1 MLCVLVKKAGGG
13 GSINVCRLLQVCGML
28 LVHLRSSPT
37 NSNGSQHHVHLQ
49 GLIFF

>member
-1 MLCVLVKKAGGG
+1 MCACQESGGGG

-37 NSNGSQHHVHLQ
+37 NSNVSQHHVHLHQ
-49 GLIFF
+49 V